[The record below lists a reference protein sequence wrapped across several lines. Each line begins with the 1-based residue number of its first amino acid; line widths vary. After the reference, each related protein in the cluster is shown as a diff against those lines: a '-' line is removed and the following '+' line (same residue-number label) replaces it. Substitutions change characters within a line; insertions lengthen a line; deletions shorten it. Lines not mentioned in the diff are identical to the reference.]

1 MIGIVWNAVGFGI
14 LALSTAP
21 QHEPLLGW
29 PFLIPLALP
38 GLVLALPLL
47 PIVLIYPRIL
57 VVLLFGGGPLL
68 FSLIGFVVGLK
79 EDKERSA
86 GKVKYGTEA

>member
-14 LALSTAP
+14 SALSTAP
-21 QHEPLLGW
+21 QHEALLGW

-38 GLVLALPLL
+38 GLMLALPLL

-57 VVLLFGGGPLL
+57 VVLLFAGGPLL
-68 FSLIGFVVGLK
+68 FSLIGFAIGYK
-79 EDKERSA
+79 EDKKETLA
-86 GKVKYGTEA
+86 KYGFEA